1 MYSEKSKS
9 SAGVPGDFDTWD
21 APLRRKK
28 DEKRQDANREPQVIM
43 RRNKR
48 VRDMG
53 VQTGAAA
60 TINSNHQQVPAQIHA
75 ASPHI
80 QMPYKRELL
89 DNQPKMKKISPRPA
103 AVSASVVSFYFN
115 LHNFDTEFFKI
126 V

>member
-1 MYSEKSKS
+1 MDAMYSEKSKS
-9 SAGVPGDFDTWD
+9 GGPGDFDTWD

-28 DEKRQDANREPQVIM
+28 DERRQDANREPQVII
-43 RRNKR
+43 RHNKR

-60 TINSNHQQVPAQIHA
+60 TIIHQQGPSQIVA

-89 DNQPKMKKISPRPA
+89 DNQPKMKKPTPRPA
-103 AVSASVVSFYFN
+103 PVNANVVSFSSKFIGA
-115 LHNFDTEFFKI
+115 NFDDPKLSN
-126 V
+126 

>member
-1 MYSEKSKS
+1 MDAMYSEKSKS
-9 SAGVPGDFDTWD
+9 GAGGPGDFDTWD

-60 TINSNHQQVPAQIHA
+60 TITHQQVPSQILA

-89 DNQPKMKKISPRPA
+89 DNQPKMKKPTPRPA
-103 AVSASVVSFYFN
+103 AVNANVVSYRS
-115 LHNFDTEFFKI
+115 
-126 V
+126 